1 MRGREGRGQ
10 MASIWWWRIRQTSSR
25 QRTIYSHFTSINS
38 YNYKTS
44 SCLDLTCV
52 DEEGQ
57 VLLDFLTEAPF
68 FCNDGVR
75 KYQQTICSLTVR
87 LKQMLSCAR
96 ARARTHTH
104 THTHTPTFSREH
116 TLCSIKSGE
125 NPIKTE
131 LKYRSLMGNKC
142 VFGSY
147 KQPRGQPKT
156 TNLQFRETRVNKKQ

>member
-68 FCNDGVR
+68 FLQWWSAQISTNDLQPHSAAKTNVELCTCTR
-75 KYQQTICSLTVR
+75 
-87 LKQMLSCAR
+87 
-96 ARARTHTH
+96 

-131 LKYRSLMGNKC
+131 LKYRSLVGNKC